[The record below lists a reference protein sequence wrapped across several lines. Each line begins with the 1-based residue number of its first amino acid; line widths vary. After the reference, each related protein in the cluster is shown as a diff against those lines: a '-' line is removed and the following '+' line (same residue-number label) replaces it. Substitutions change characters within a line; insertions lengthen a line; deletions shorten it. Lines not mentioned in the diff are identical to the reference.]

1 MAQPDPGLPG
11 LTAASDTPADAAT
24 TDGGDVG
31 AVLTEIRLEENGE
44 AVDEDSQGDA
54 DGDSE
59 EDTDGDSKDDIDSDA
74 ISGCEEDPQDVY
86 EEADHPEEDKKV
98 PAIPTN
104 VDDIPGI
111 IEKFGSSEE
120 EFWNE
125 VWLFE
130 SPMIICR

>member
-1 MAQPDPGLPG
+1 MAQPDPELPG

-59 EDTDGDSKDDIDSDA
+59 EDTDGDSNDDIDSDA

-98 PAIPTN
+98 PAIPTKVN
-104 VDDIPGI
+104 DIPGI

>member
-1 MAQPDPGLPG
+1 MAQPDAELPG
-11 LTAASDTPADAAT
+11 LAAASDTPADAVT

-31 AVLTEIRLEENGE
+31 AVLADIRLEENGE

-59 EDTDGDSKDDIDSDA
+59 EDTNGDNNDNIDSDA
-74 ISGCEEDPQDVY
+74 SSGCEEDPQDVY
-86 EEADHPEEDKKV
+86 EEDKKV
-98 PAIPTN
+98 LAVLTN

-120 EFWNE
+120 ELWNE

-130 SPMIICR
+130 SPMIICY